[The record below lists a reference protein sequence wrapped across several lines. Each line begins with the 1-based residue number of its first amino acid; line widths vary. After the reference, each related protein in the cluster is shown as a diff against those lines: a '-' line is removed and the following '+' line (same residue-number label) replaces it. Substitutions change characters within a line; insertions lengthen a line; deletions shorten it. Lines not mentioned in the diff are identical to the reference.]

1 MSPYGRIVRIVRQE
15 KRLEERVPL
24 TVLKTRGEENPYYEL
39 IPSGRVPALVLD
51 DGRILEESGL
61 ICWYLDHL
69 DDAPTLHPPEGLE
82 GLSHRRIE
90 AVARSMLDGLSL
102 WGREYI
108 YRDKAIRSPMILA
121 HEKARAE
128 RLADFFESEVTGD
141 VMSGPLNMAQITL
154 ACALHGRPKDRPAGY
169 DWRANRPNLTDW
181 VERIGQIQSVAD
193 SNIPAELT

>member
-1 MSPYGRIVRIVRQE
+1 
-15 KRLEERVPL
+15 
-24 TVLKTRGEENPYYEL
+24 
-39 IPSGRVPALVLD
+39 
-51 DGRILEESGL
+51 
-61 ICWYLDHL
+61 
-69 DDAPTLHPPEGLE
+69 
-82 GLSHRRIE
+82 
-90 AVARSMLDGLSL
+90 
-102 WGREYI
+102 
-108 YRDKAIRSPMILA
+108 MILA